1 MRNRL
6 FYNRIKRTL
15 KRNSSDLTLAEVT
28 ANNIDNMERLI
39 SAHGVLHVSVFYA
52 YLISVL
58 RLTFIQNEKQRRG
71 EGKFLVNLIT
81 MEVTSQ
87 GLFTFPYVS
96 FHCFL
101 RGEDFENEG
110 GGVGSGIARSHC
122 SRKIALCIYCW
133 ETNVTVFCRS

>member
-1 MRNRL
+1 M
-6 FYNRIKRTL
+6 

-28 ANNIDNMERLI
+28 ANNRQYRTFDFRARRVAYKRALC
-39 SAHGVLHVSVFYA
+39 LSVP
-52 YLISVL
+52 
-58 RLTFIQNEKQRRG
+58 RLTFIQNEKHRRG

-101 RGEDFENEG
+101 HGEDFENEG
-110 GGVGSGIARSHC
+110 GRGGKWNC
-122 SRKIALCIYCW
+122 ALTLLQKDSVIDILLG
-133 ETNVTVFCRS
+133 N